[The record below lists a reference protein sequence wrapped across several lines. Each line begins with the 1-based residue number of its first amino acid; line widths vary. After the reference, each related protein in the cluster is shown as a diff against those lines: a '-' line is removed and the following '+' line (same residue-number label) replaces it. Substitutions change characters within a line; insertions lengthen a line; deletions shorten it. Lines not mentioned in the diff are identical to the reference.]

1 MEDKEF
7 LSLMEELNSYLERE
21 KVFIKNSA
29 RFAEVQQATEIA
41 TKLFSD
47 AKVTVEDDPLQM
59 GALIVRIEGFDI
71 IVRGKREIELFKK
84 LISKADNFEIY
95 SVASDKIRFAILF
108 NDVLIRM

>member
-1 MEDKEF
+1 MDDKEF
-7 LSLMEELNSYLERE
+7 LSLMERLNDYLKRE
-21 KVFIKNSA
+21 KVFIKNPA

-47 AKVTVEDDPLQM
+47 AKVTIEDDPLQM

-71 IVRGKREIELFKK
+71 IVRGKREISLFVQ

-95 SVASDKIRFAILF
+95 PVTSEKIRFAILF
-108 NDVLIRM
+108 NNALIRR